1 MDRDKILNTCKSC
14 QAACCKMCG
23 PDFTEAEMKKVLEAG
38 EANFFN
44 NINEHHQ
51 ELKTKNGLCPYLKE
65 DNSCSIHELRPA
77 MCRCWPIYPECSKN
91 KKKYFQMECALT
103 PLLSEEEIQEL
114 KKEAESIPK
123 ELLVSSYNNS
133 ALTEEEIKVGLEKF
147 NKFKK
152 RLMLN
157 QKND

>member
-1 MDRDKILNTCKSC
+1 
-14 QAACCKMCG
+14 
-23 PDFTEAEMKKVLEAG
+23 
-38 EANFFN
+38 
-44 NINEHHQ
+44 
-51 ELKTKNGLCPYLKE
+51 
-65 DNSCSIHELRPA
+65 
-77 MCRCWPIYPECSKN
+77 
-91 KKKYFQMECALT
+91 MECALT